1 MKRQGLSTAILE
13 TTLAE
18 QLRLEG
24 VEEAQAVDVAIL
36 LQPLLEQEAQL
47 E

>member
-1 MKRQGLSTAILE
+1 MAIVE

-24 VEEAQAVDVAIL
+24 IEEGKADDVAVI

>member
-1 MKRQGLSTAILE
+1 MSINE

-18 QLRLEG
+18 QLKAQGLDG
-24 VEEAQAVDVAIL
+24 VEVDDVAIL

>member
-1 MKRQGLSTAILE
+1 MNITE
-13 TTLAE
+13 TTLTD

-24 VEEAQAVDVAIL
+24 VHEEKVEDAALI

>member
-1 MKRQGLSTAILE
+1 MAIME

-24 VEEAQAVDVAIL
+24 VRDEQAEDVAVM

>member
-1 MKRQGLSTAILE
+1 MAIVE

-18 QLRLEG
+18 HLRLEG
-24 VEEAQAVDVAIL
+24 VKDEQVQDVAVL
-36 LQPLLEQEAQL
+36 LHPLLEQEAQL